1 MYIYFSTSL
10 VALNLSL
17 RQNSA
22 MGNSLCL
29 SFSFKKSKALP
40 IDTIF
45 KLPSSIPA
53 WPPGGGFGSGT
64 IDLGGL
70 QVYQTSTFK
79 KVWATYEGGPDD
91 LGATFFEPFP
101 IPDGFFM
108 LGCYSQPNNQ
118 PLFGYVLVGKD
129 VEKTDSPTLK
139 KPIDYTLVWSSE
151 SLTKSKQNG
160 HGYIWLPTPPDG
172 YKAVGHVVT
181 TSPKKPSLEKIRCV
195 RSDLTDQPETNNW
208 IWGPGTES
216 NSNGFNVYSFQPS
229 NRGTKEPGVS
239 VGTFVAQNN
248 AASSSSSL
256 SLACLKNN
264 KFDLSSMPNLNQI
277 KELFQAYSPL
287 VYLHPKEIYLPSSV
301 TWYFNNGALLYKKG
315 EESNPIPI
323 EPNGSNLPKGGSNDG
338 AYWIDLPLD
347 ENAKERVMKGDL
359 QSSEAYL
366 HVKPIFGGT
375 YTDIAIWIFY
385 PFNGPATAKL
395 ELLDIPLGKIG
406 EHVGDWEHSTLRINN
421 FNGMLHKMYFS
432 QHSGGKWVNASL
444 LEFYKGNKPVAYSS
458 LNGHALYAKP
468 GLVLQ
473 GSGGIGLRNDTD
485 KSDKV
490 MDTGERYSVVSAEY
504 LGSEIVEPPW
514 LDYARE
520 WGPKVTYERRVEVE
534 KVEGLLSGGLKSTFE
549 SLVKILPN
557 EVYGEEGPTGPKMK
571 KNWYGDE
578 VSS

>member
-1 MYIYFSTSL
+1 
-10 VALNLSL
+10 
-17 RQNSA
+17 

-29 SFSFKKSKALP
+29 SFSSKNSKALP
-40 IDTIF
+40 IDTVF
-45 KLPSSIPA
+45 KLPSPTPA
-53 WPPGGGFGSGT
+53 WPPAGGFGSGI

-79 KVWATYEGGPDD
+79 KVWATNEGGPDD
-91 LGATFFEPFP
+91 LGATFFEPHL
-101 IPDGFFM
+101 IPDGFSV
-108 LGCYSQPNNQ
+108 LGFYSQPNNQ

-129 VEKTDSPTLK
+129 VEEKNVSPALI
-139 KPIDYTLVWSSE
+139 KPIDYTLVWSSA
-151 SLTKSKQNG
+151 SLKKIKKTGN
-160 HGYIWLPTPPDG
+160 GYIWLPTPPDG

-181 TSPKKPSLEKIRCV
+181 TSPDKPSLEKIRCV
-195 RSDLTDQPETNNW
+195 RSDLTDQPETTNW

-216 NSNGFNVYSFQPS
+216 NSNDFNVYSFQPS

-239 VGTFVAQNN
+239 LGTFLAQNI
-248 AASSSSSL
+248 ASSTSSSL

-264 KFDLSSMPNLNQI
+264 KFDLSSMPNLDQI

-287 VYLHPKEIYLPSSV
+287 IYLHPKETYLPSSV

-315 EESNPIPI
+315 EESNPVPI
-323 EPNGSNLPKGGSNDG
+323 EPNGSNLPQGGSNDG
-338 AYWIDLPLD
+338 AYWLDLPMD
-347 ENAKERVMKGDL
+347 DNAKERVRKGDL
-359 QSSEAYL
+359 QSSEAYI
-366 HVKPIFGGT
+366 HVKPVYGGT

-385 PFNGPATAKL
+385 PFNGPSTAKL
-395 ELLDIPLGKIG
+395 ELLDIPLGKVG
-406 EHVGDWEHSTLRINN
+406 EHVGDWEHLTLRISN

-432 QHSGGKWVNASL
+432 QHSRGKWVDASL

-473 GSGGIGLRNDTD
+473 GSGGIGIRNDTD

-490 MDTGERYSVVSAEY
+490 MDTGERYSVVAAEY

-520 WGPKVTYERRVEVE
+520 WGPKVTYELRVEVQ
-534 KVEGLLSGGLKSTFE
+534 KVEGLLTAGLKSTFE

>member
-1 MYIYFSTSL
+1 MQIT
-10 VALNLSL
+10 
-17 RQNSA
+17 
-22 MGNSLCL
+22 
-29 SFSFKKSKALP
+29 
-40 IDTIF
+40 
-45 KLPSSIPA
+45 
-53 WPPGGGFGSGT
+53 GGGFGSGT